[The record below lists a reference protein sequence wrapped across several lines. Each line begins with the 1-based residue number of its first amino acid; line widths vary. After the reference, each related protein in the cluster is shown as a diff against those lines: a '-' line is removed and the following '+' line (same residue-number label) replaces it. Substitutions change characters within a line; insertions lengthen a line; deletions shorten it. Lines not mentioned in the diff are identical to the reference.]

1 MQDGSNRSPVVSSA
15 FINSM
20 AQSKRAIH
28 DSVSKIRKQVPGN
41 ILATAGSACVLEWP
55 WEIDHASSLD
65 REDKIFLAC
74 SSQVVS
80 KSELNSSN
88 VCTAN
93 FLSLGWGGKKTSCLN
108 HIQLQEVQLNKDISL
123 ILIPVELLH
132 KQRVFSRFRKNEF
145 LSDRP
150 QLCSKS
156 RPDNNCKLYC
166 HVVREIGPGDTFDLQ
181 CYLLK
186 VDENGSYYLQVHGNK
201 AELKSLKEFDRY
213 EYPVGSVILND
224 RSEVVGF
231 LAFGEKDEVLPLF
244 IFPEDQQ
251 GKLVLSSFWSRLTYF
266 YYQVT

>member
-1 MQDGSNRSPVVSSA
+1 
-15 FINSM
+15 M

-28 DSVSKIRKQVPGN
+28 DSVSKIRKEVPGN
-41 ILATAGSACVLEWP
+41 TLATAGSACVLEWP
-55 WEIDHASSLD
+55 WKMDQASSLD
-65 REDKIFLAC
+65 REDKIVLAC

-93 FLSLGWGGKKTSCLN
+93 FLSLGRGRKKTSDSRLN
-108 HIQLQEVQLNKDISL
+108 HIQLKEVQLNKDISL
-123 ILIPVELLH
+123 ILIPAELLH
-132 KQRVFSRFRKNEF
+132 KQRRLSWLRKNEF

-156 RPDNNCKLYC
+156 RPDYNCKLYC
-166 HVVREIGPGDTFDLQ
+166 HVVREVGPRDTFDLQ

-186 VDENGSYYLQVHGNK
+186 MNENGSYYLQVHGNK
-201 AELKSLKEFDRY
+201 AELKSLKDFDRY
-213 EYPVGSVILND
+213 EYPIGSVILND
-224 RSEVVGF
+224 TSEVVGF

-251 GKLVLSSFWSRLTYF
+251 GKLIV
-266 YYQVT
+266 

>member
-1 MQDGSNRSPVVSSA
+1 
-15 FINSM
+15 M

-55 WEIDHASSLD
+55 WKIDHASSLD

-80 KSELNSSN
+80 KSELNSDN
-88 VCTAN
+88 VCTAD
-93 FLSLGWGGKKTSCLN
+93 WGRKKTFRLN
-108 HIQLQEVQLNKDISL
+108 NIQLEEVQLNKGISL

-132 KQRVFSRFRKNEF
+132 KQRVFSRLRKNEF

-156 RPDNNCKLYC
+156 RPEKNCKLYC
-166 HVVREIGPGDTFDLQ
+166 HVVRKMGLPGDTFDLQ
-181 CYLLK
+181 SYLLK

-201 AELKSLKEFDRY
+201 AELKNLKDFDRY

-231 LAFGEKDEVLPLF
+231 LAFGKNDEVLPLF

-251 GKLVLSSFWSRLTYF
+251 GKLMVLSSFRGRLTYF
-266 YYQVT
+266 YYQVTYIFDDRLT